1 MSTFAGID
9 VSAKKLDVACL
20 SGKEKPVFAQFEQ
33 SPAGHDKLVAYLKKR
48 RVEAVVM
55 EATGIYYLDAAVALS
70 RAGVPVSVINPR
82 SAHHFA
88 EAMLQCSKTDRI
100 DAGLLAEYARR
111 MDLQPWQPP
120 REDWLALRDISRRIN
135 QLTAMRTAEK
145 NRLHALRAQRH
156 THRALIEEVEM
167 HIELMQASIQ
177 RLTASAL
184 ELIERDTDLVRH
196 RINLTAAK
204 GIADASA
211 IILIGELCLL
221 PPDLRSAQVSR
232 QAGMDVRLTE
242 SGSSVDKPGRL
253 SKAGNA
259 YLRAALHMPALS
271 LVRHDERAKA
281 HYEALIGRGKKK
293 MQALCAIQ
301 RKMLTGLW
309 ACMKTGQP
317 FDSAQLFAIEPRK
330 A

>member
-1 MSTFAGID
+1 MSTVAGID

-20 SGKEKPVFAQFEQ
+20 TGKAKPVFAQFEQ
-33 SPAGHDKLVAYLKKR
+33 SPAGHRKLVAYLKKR

-55 EATGIYYLDAAVALS
+55 EATGIYYLDAAVALY
-70 RAGVPVSVINPR
+70 RASVPVSVINPR

-88 EAMLQCSKTDRI
+88 EATLERSKTDRI
-100 DAGLLAEYARR
+100 DAGLLAKYAQR
-111 MDLQPWQPP
+111 MDLKPWQAP

-135 QLTAMRTAEK
+135 QLSGMCTAEK
-145 NRLHALRAQRH
+145 NRLHALEAQRH
-156 THRALIEEVEM
+156 TRQAVLEDVRS
-167 HIELMQASIQ
+167 HIDLLEHSID

-184 ELIERDTDLVRH
+184 ELIEQDVDLTRYRSCMTV
-196 RINLTAAK
+196 AK
-204 GIADASA
+204 GVADASVVT
-211 IILIGELCLL
+211 LIGELCML
-221 PPDLRSAQVSR
+221 PLELRSAQVSR

-259 YLRAALHMPALS
+259 YLRAALHMPSLS
-271 LVRHDERAKA
+271 LIVHDKYAKA
-281 HYEALIGRGKKK
+281 HYDALVGRGKKK

-317 FDSAQLFAIEPRK
+317 FDSTKLFAIEPQK
-330 A
+330 G

>member
-9 VSAKKLDVACL
+9 VSAKKLDIACL
-20 SGKEKPVFAQFEQ
+20 TGKKRPAFTQFDQ
-33 SPAGHDKLVAYLKKR
+33 SPAGHRKLVAYLKKR

-55 EATGIYYLDAAVALS
+55 EATGIYYLDAAVALY

-88 EAMLQCSKTDRI
+88 EAMLECSKTDRI
-100 DAGLLAEYARR
+100 DAGLLAKYAQR
-111 MDLQPWQPP
+111 MDLKPWQAP

-135 QLTAMRTAEK
+135 QLTGMCTAEK
-145 NRLHALRAQRH
+145 NRLHALEAQRH
-156 THRALIEEVEM
+156 TRQSVLDDVQT
-167 HIELMQASIQ
+167 HIELLERSID

-184 ELIERDTDLVRH
+184 ELIEQDVE
-196 RINLTAAK
+196 LTLYRSCMTEAK
-204 GIADASA
+204 GVADASA
-211 IILIGELCLL
+211 VMLIGELCML
-221 PPDLRSAQVSR
+221 PLELRSAQVSR

-242 SGSSVDKPGRL
+242 SGSSLDKPGRL

-259 YLRAALHMPALS
+259 YLRAALHMPS
-271 LVRHDERAKA
+271 LTLIVHDKYAKA
-281 HYEALIGRGKKK
+281 HYEALVGRGKEK

-301 RKMLTGLW
+301 RKLLTGLW

-317 FDSAQLFAIEPRK
+317 FDSAKLFAIEPQK

>member
-20 SGKEKPVFAQFEQ
+20 TAQKRPAFTQFEQ
-33 SPAGHDKLVAYLKKR
+33 SPAGHRKLVAYLKKR
-48 RVEAVVM
+48 CVEAVVM
-55 EATGIYYLDAAVALS
+55 EATGIYYLDAAVALY

-88 EAMLQCSKTDRI
+88 EAMLECSKTDRI
-100 DAGLLAEYARR
+100 DAGLLAKYAQR
-111 MDLQPWQPP
+111 MDLKPWHAP

-135 QLTAMRTAEK
+135 QLSGMCTAEK
-145 NRLHALRAQRH
+145 NRLHALEAQRQ
-156 THRALIEEVEM
+156 TRRAVLEDVKT
-167 HIELMQASIQ
+167 HIELLERSID

-184 ELIERDTDLVRH
+184 DLIEQDVDLAHYRSCM
-196 RINLTAAK
+196 TAAK
-204 GIADASA
+204 GVADASVVT
-211 IILIGELCLL
+211 LIGELCML
-221 PPDLRSAQVSR
+221 PLELRSAQVSR

-259 YLRAALHMPALS
+259 YLRAALHMPSLS
-271 LVRHDERAKA
+271 LINHDEYAKA
-281 HYEALIGRGKKK
+281 HYKALVGRGKEK

-309 ACMKTGQP
+309 ACMKAGQP
-317 FDSAQLFAIEPRK
+317 FDSAKLFAIEPQT

>member
-20 SGKEKPVFAQFEQ
+20 TGQQRLVFAQFEQ
-33 SPAGHDKLVAYLKKR
+33 SPAGHRKLVAYLKKR

-55 EATGIYYLDAAVALS
+55 EATGIYYLDAAVALY

-100 DAGLLAEYARR
+100 DAGLLAKYAQR
-111 MDLQPWQPP
+111 MDLKPWQAP

-135 QLTAMRTAEK
+135 QLSGMCTAEK
-145 NRLHALRAQRH
+145 NRLHALEAQRH
-156 THRALIEEVEM
+156 TRRAVLEDVKA
-167 HIELMQASIQ
+167 HIESLERSID

-184 ELIERDTDLVRH
+184 ELIERDVDLSLYRSCM
-196 RINLTAAK
+196 IAAK
-204 GIADASA
+204 GVADTSVVK
-211 IILIGELCLL
+211 LIGELCML
-221 PPDLRSAQVSR
+221 PLELRSAQVSR
-232 QAGMDVRLTE
+232 QAGIDVRLTE

-253 SKAGNA
+253 SKTGNA
-259 YLRAALHMPALS
+259 YLRAALHMPSLS
-271 LVRHDERAKA
+271 LIVHDKYAKA
-281 HYEALIGRGKKK
+281 HYEALIGRGKKN

-317 FDSAQLFAIEPRK
+317 FDSSKLFAIEPEN